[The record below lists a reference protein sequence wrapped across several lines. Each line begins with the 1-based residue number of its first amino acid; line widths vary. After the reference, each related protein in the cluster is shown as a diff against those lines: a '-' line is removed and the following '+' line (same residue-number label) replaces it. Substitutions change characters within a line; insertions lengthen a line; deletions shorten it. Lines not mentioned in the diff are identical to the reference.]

1 MIALL
6 KSLIVLLAA
15 VAAIFV
21 ALNLGVLLDWVV
33 TKAGGKLPAVTLS
46 GFLTVAAVAAVAG
59 AWLALQ
65 VWDWLAS

>member
-21 ALNLGVLLDWVV
+21 ALNLGVLVDWAV
-33 TKAGGKLPAVTLS
+33 TKAGGKMPAVTLDW
-46 GFLTVAAVAAVAG
+46 FLLLAAIVGVLGGGLGVVLAN
-59 AWLALQ
+59 WLLP
-65 VWDWLAS
+65 